1 MLPPS
6 GIAWL
11 PLGAQPAATACL
23 SFLLP
28 SFTRLLRAG
37 DLRGGEA
44 QRWGRK
50 EGQAGLQGRTP
61 GPCSLPSERPC
72 PLVEGPSAASP
83 SPVHRSMHLCVDHSA
98 DPQQLLRSGRAQPGP
113 LRSLR
118 SCLARPPKPQGPR
131 KQVVFADTKGLSLT
145 SVHMFEDAVGGDSES
160 CWCPLSSF
168 PRPAPPPAPCAQGL
182 RALGADSGFP
192 EAPADPERV
201 PGTEGGA
208 RGLPAMHRAGAHS
221 GLPEGSVDGT
231 TFDAG
236 DSFEKLPVFTRP
248 VLAEERLIASASR
261 WQGHESPR
269 VLRTPSRSA
278 SL

>member
-1 MLPPS
+1 MCELAYETVPDAKGLSDWLPTGASAPLRRAAGGQQRINTS
-6 GIAWL
+6 GWGAWL
-11 PLGAQPAATACL
+11 RLGELPRAA
-23 SFLLP
+23 
-28 SFTRLLRAG
+28 AG
-37 DLRGGEA
+37 A
-44 QRWGRK
+44 AW
-50 EGQAGLQGRTP
+50 
-61 GPCSLPSERPC
+61 
-72 PLVEGPSAASP
+72 GPSAASP